1 MPIDF
6 AHGAS
11 ITMTVVR
18 LESVSAA
25 AVGAK
30 APGEGYRRATV
41 PWGAERTEFSNGAQ
55 AGKGRRRLADEG
67 ARRGRCCAVERDGD
81 SEAD

>member
-11 ITMTVVR
+11 MTMTVVR
-18 LESVSAA
+18 FGSVSAA

-30 APGEGYRRATV
+30 APAEGYRRATV
-41 PWGAERTEFSNGAQ
+41 PWSAERTGFSDGAQ
-55 AGKGRRRLADEG
+55 AGKGRRRVADEG
-67 ARRGRCCAVERDGD
+67 ARSGRCWAVERDGD